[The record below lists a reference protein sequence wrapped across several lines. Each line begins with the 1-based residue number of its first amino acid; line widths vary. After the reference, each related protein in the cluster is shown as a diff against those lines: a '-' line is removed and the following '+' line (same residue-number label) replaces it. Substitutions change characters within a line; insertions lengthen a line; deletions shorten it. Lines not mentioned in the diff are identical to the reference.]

1 MRIFF
6 SILLICLYATLTKAS
21 ETKVDSLIANL
32 EHSLKF
38 DKSNPKKIYA
48 CFNEVVETLHEQE
61 KFKLLVEYA
70 KEAYAFAEA
79 DQTSEG
85 KMMFTGFRYLIGYG
99 YERMGAFGE
108 ALHHYNRL
116 IELPDRHVGDAYP
129 INAMCQAS
137 SIYQVLGNYEK
148 AFEYQMQALKLYE
161 LTNNTAGI
169 GRSNYLIGTIFYYQ
183 KRYEQALEQYEKALK
198 ICEETKVQHLLY
210 SCYGA
215 LGSTHEELGHHDES
229 IYYNRKALRLAR
241 EIKYDSGIAYALD
254 NIGTGY
260 LKNGNCEKAEKYV
273 KESIYLKDRLNDPS
287 GVMGSKFSLIKVYEN
302 CGKTD
307 EAFVL
312 MEDALEKSKQLGS
325 KSRELEAYEF
335 LARYHENQ
343 RRPALALNFTKKYIA
358 LKDTILSE
366 KTVEEMGQSK
376 QRFELELKEN
386 EISMLKA
393 ENEILNVSQENQR
406 LYVFI
411 YIGSSILFIL
421 LSVWFF
427 SRLSM
432 QRKVNNIL
440 TENNNVLN
448 QKNQE
453 IDIKNKQLEHSNED
467 LQQFAYVASHD
478 LKEPLRMIHSYTTLL
493 ERKYKDQLDESGKE
507 FMHYI
512 VDAVDRMKILLDDLL
527 DYSRSG
533 NQEMPD
539 KMVDVGDMMLIVSS
553 NLGAQIE
560 ENNGHLIVRTE
571 NMPAIRAH
579 NSQLMQLLQNLVS
592 NGMKFHG
599 ERDPVIVVDCEK
611 KDNQYVFSVKDNGIG
626 ISKNNLEK
634 VFEMFRRL
642 HTREEYQ
649 GTGIGLA
656 TCKRIVNNMGGDIWV
671 ESVEG
676 EGSTFFFTVPCP
688 SEVLVPA

>member
-1 MRIFF
+1 MAAEANI
-6 SILLICLYATLTKAS
+6 
-21 ETKVDSLIANL
+21 DSLVTVVEYNL
-32 EHSLKF
+32 LHHKDST
-38 DKSNPKKIYA
+38 DKIYSHY
-48 CFNEVVETLHEQE
+48 NKLLKTLHDDE
-61 KFKLLVEYA
+61 KFKLLVEYG
-70 KEAYAFAEA
+70 KEAYDFTILRGKPEDKEALNGFA
-79 DQTSEG
+79 
-85 KMMFTGFRYLIGYG
+85 YLIGYG
-99 YERMGAFGE
+99 YERMGSFAE
-108 ALHHYNRL
+108 ALYYYGIVIDSQYKTVNVNR
-116 IELPDRHVGDAYP
+116 
-129 INAMCQAS
+129 INAICQTS
-137 SIYQVLGNYEK
+137 SIYQMLGNYQK
-148 AFEYQMQALKLYE
+148 AFDYQMQALKLYE
-161 LTNNTAGI
+161 LSGNTAGM
-169 GRSNYLIGTIFYYQ
+169 GRSNYILGTIFYYQ
-183 KRYEQALEQYEKALK
+183 NRYQQALEQYEKALVL
-198 ICEETKVQHLLY
+198 CEETKVQHLLY

-215 LGSTHEELGHHDES
+215 LGSTHEELGNMQQS

-241 EIKYDSGIAYALD
+241 EIKYDSGIAYSLD

-260 LKNGNCEKAEKYV
+260 LKSGNCEKAEDYV
-273 KESIYLKDRLNDPS
+273 NESIILKQSLNDV
-287 GVMGSKFSLIKVYEN
+287 GGIMGSKFSLIEIYES
-302 CGKTD
+302 CGKVD

-312 MEDALEKSKQLGS
+312 LEDALKMSKELGS
-325 KSRELEAYEF
+325 KSRELEAYQF

-343 RRPALALNFTKKYIA
+343 NRPSLALDFTKKYIA
-358 LKDTILSE
+358 LKDTILNE

-376 QRFELELKEN
+376 QRYEMELKES

-411 YIGSSILFIL
+411 YAGASILFVLLFIL

-432 QRKVNNIL
+432 QRKVNKML
-440 TENNNVLN
+440 KTNNDLLN
-448 QKNQE
+448 QKNEE

-493 ERKYKDQLDESGKE
+493 ERRYNDQLDESGKE
-507 FMHYI
+507 FMHFI

-553 NLGAQIE
+553 NLGKQIE
-560 ENNGHLIVRTE
+560 ENKGNLIVRTE

-592 NGMKFHG
+592 NGMKFRG

-611 KDNQYVFSVKDNGIG
+611 KNNQFVFSVKDNGIG

-642 HTREEYQ
+642 HTREEYP

-671 ESVEG
+671 ESTEG
-676 EGSTFFFTVPCP
+676 EGSTFFFSVPCP
-688 SEVLVPA
+688 AETLVMA